1 MEGKLGKIFLAFFS
15 RLELWI
21 TLARRRVMKIRFFPF
36 IFFLVFRGRI
46 TS

>member
-21 TLARRRVMKIRFFPF
+21 TLGEEEGDEDTFLSIY
-36 IFFLVFRGRI
+36 IFSCI
-46 TS
+46 